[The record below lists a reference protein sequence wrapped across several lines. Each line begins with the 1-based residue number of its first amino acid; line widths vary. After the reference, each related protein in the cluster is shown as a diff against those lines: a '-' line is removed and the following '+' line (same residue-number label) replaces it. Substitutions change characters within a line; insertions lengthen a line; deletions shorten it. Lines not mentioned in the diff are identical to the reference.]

1 MTILFSSYQ
10 EIFVARYITEV
21 YANYPSL
28 EANRSLKKSFTES
41 ILEIEG
47 RERTIGVHK
56 HEKVL

>member
-1 MTILFSSYQ
+1 M
-10 EIFVARYITEV
+10 ARYITEV